1 MMAVLILKAGPVPRN
16 NELFIGFFTTYLKE
30 FVDVD
35 YCLFNQFKNTLL
47 TRVCDCDMIDG
58 HLVSLAK
65 DLGWTKF
72 REHVKSL
79 LAEHNID
86 TLIIFSSQMGGGI
99 SFKNP
104 SIIKTCIKGCNRDD
118 RYGAKFSLAMQ
129 QYVYIQFIL
138 AASDVC
144 ENVYQYI
151 IDPTE
156 PDYSRAIKFK
166 NFRTLYYAA
175 CKRRNAVIMPFYEY
189 GLKHYCDYNVNKTID
204 FTFGAT
210 ALTDDRRY
218 MIDSKEYL
226 ENHDGWDCNII
237 TKANVGVR
245 PQSEYFFGLAQSKFS
260 LVVPSYDAKTF
271 SIERFFECVFCDC
284 VPLVFSS
291 CCMNDISCYPDIID
305 IINSY
310 LLVDSFSD
318 IDAKI
323 ASFSDSMRCQVIY
336 DIMDSESVKMITDLD
351 WLRNRWSQLKGLGG
365 TK

>member
-1 MMAVLILKAGPVPRN
+1 MAVLILKAGPVARN
-16 NELFIGFFTTYLKE
+16 NDLFIGFFSTYLKD
-30 FVDVD
+30 FISID
-35 YCLFNQFKNTLL
+35 YYLYNQFKNTLL
-47 TRVCDCDMIDG
+47 TRVCDCKTIDG
-58 HLVSLAK
+58 HLVSMAH
-65 DLGWTKF
+65 DLGWVKF
-72 REHVKSL
+72 RKHIQSVLIE
-79 LAEHNID
+79 NDID
-86 TLIIFSSQMGGGI
+86 TLIVFSSQMGGGI
-99 SFKNP
+99 NFKNQ
-104 SIIKTCIKGCNRDD
+104 SVIKTCLKGCSRDD
-118 RYGAKFSLAMQ
+118 SYGAKFSIAMQ
-129 QYVYIQFIL
+129 QYVYVQFIL

-156 PDYSRAIKFK
+156 PDYSRAIEFDNFK
-166 NFRTLYYAA
+166 TLYYAA

-189 GLKHYCDYNVNKTID
+189 GLKHYCDYTVDKTIE

-210 ALTDDRRY
+210 ALTEARQY

-245 PQSEYFFGLAQSKFS
+245 PQSEYFYGLAQSKFS
-260 LVVPSYDAKTF
+260 LVVPSYDVKTF

-284 VPLVFSS
+284 VPLVLSS
-291 CCMNDISCYPDIID
+291 CCMDDISCYPDIVD

-323 ASFSDSMRCQVIY
+323 ASFSDSMRCSVIY
-336 DIMDSESVKMITDLD
+336 DIMNSESVKMVTDLD

>member
-1 MMAVLILKAGPVPRN
+1 MAVLILKAGPVARN
-16 NELFIGFFTTYLKE
+16 NDLFIGFFSTYLKE
-30 FVDVD
+30 FVDTD
-35 YCLFNQFKNTLL
+35 YYLYNQFKNTLL
-47 TRVCDCDMIDG
+47 TRICDCKTIDG
-58 HLVSLAK
+58 HLVSMAH
-65 DLGWTKF
+65 DLGWIKF
-72 REHVKSL
+72 RKRIQSML
-79 LAEHNID
+79 IDNDID

-99 SFKNP
+99 NFKNQ
-104 SIIKTCIKGCNRDD
+104 SVIKTCLKGCNKDD
-118 RYGAKFSLAMQ
+118 TYGAKFSIAMQ

-156 PDYSRAIKFK
+156 PDYSRTIEFD

-189 GLKHYCDYNVNKTID
+189 GLRHYCDYVVDKTIE

-210 ALTDDRRY
+210 ALTEARKY
-218 MIDSKEYL
+218 MIDSKDYL
-226 ENHDGWDCNII
+226 EGHEGWDCNII
-237 TKANVGVR
+237 TKANVGVK
-245 PQSEYFFGLAQSKFS
+245 PQSEYLFGLAQSKFS
-260 LVVPSYDAKTF
+260 LVVPSYDAETF

-291 CCMNDISCYPDIID
+291 CCLGDILCYPDIVD
-305 IINSY
+305 IINSR
-310 LLVDSFSD
+310 LLVDSFDD
-318 IDAKI
+318 IDSKI
-323 ASFSDSMRCQVIY
+323 ASFSDSMRKQVLY
-336 DIMDSESVKMITDLD
+336 DIMNSESVRMITDLD

>member
-1 MMAVLILKAGPVPRN
+1 MAVLILKAGPVARN
-16 NELFIGFFTTYLKE
+16 NDLFIGFFSTYLRD
-30 FVDVD
+30 FINID
-35 YCLFNQFKNTLL
+35 YYLYNQFKNTLL
-47 TRVCDCDMIDG
+47 TRVCDCKTIDG
-58 HLVSLAK
+58 HLVSMAY
-65 DLGWTKF
+65 DLGWVKF
-72 REHVKSL
+72 RKKIQSMLIE
-79 LAEHNID
+79 NDID
-86 TLIIFSSQMGGGI
+86 TLIVFSSQMGGGI
-99 SFKNP
+99 NFKNQ
-104 SIIKTCIKGCNRDD
+104 SVIKTCLKGCSRDD
-118 RYGAKFSLAMQ
+118 AYGAKFSIAMQ

-156 PDYSRAIKFK
+156 PDYSRAIEFDNFK
-166 NFRTLYYAA
+166 TLYYAA

-189 GLKHYCDYNVNKTID
+189 GLKRYCDYTVDKTIE

-210 ALTDDRRY
+210 ALTEARQY

-245 PQSEYFFGLAQSKFS
+245 PQSEYFYGLAQSKFS
-260 LVVPSYDAKTF
+260 LVIPSYDVETF

-291 CCMNDISCYPDIID
+291 CCLGDISCYPDIVD

-310 LLVDSFSD
+310 LLVDSFDD
-318 IDAKI
+318 IDSKI
-323 ASFSDSMRCQVIY
+323 ATFSDSMRKQVIY
-336 DIMDSESVKMITDLD
+336 DIMKSESVRMITDLD
-351 WLRNRWSQLKGLGG
+351 WLKNRWSQLKGLGG